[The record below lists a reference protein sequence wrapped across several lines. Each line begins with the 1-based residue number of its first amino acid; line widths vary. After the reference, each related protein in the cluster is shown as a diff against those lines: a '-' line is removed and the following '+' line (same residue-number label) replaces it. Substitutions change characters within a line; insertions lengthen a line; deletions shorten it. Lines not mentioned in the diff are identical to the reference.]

1 MTTSGIIADKLWNLC
16 NILKTNPPAHCWNK
30 RMREMN
36 G

>member
-1 MTTSGIIADKLWNLC
+1 MTTSDIAAKLRNLC

-30 RMREMN
+30 RGRKMN